1 MAVTKRNVDRMHVM
15 VVRKAIKANLICQEF
30 KIPLLCVL
38 PLQSSLSTL
47 GDEGR
52 IEEFN
57 SEEFLKTDLLLVQ
70 F

>member
-1 MAVTKRNVDRMHVM
+1 M
-15 VVRKAIKANLICQEF
+15 VVRKVIKANLICQEF